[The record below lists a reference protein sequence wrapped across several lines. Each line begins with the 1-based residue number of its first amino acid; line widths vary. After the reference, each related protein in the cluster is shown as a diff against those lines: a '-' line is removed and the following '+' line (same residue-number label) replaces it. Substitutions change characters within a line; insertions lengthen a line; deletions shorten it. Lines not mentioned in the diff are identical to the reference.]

1 MKRNDI
7 EGSSVGDNGSTFL
20 RGSVVLARSGVK
32 TNGESAPENSAAPFS
47 AGQRILIT
55 SILTLFSRPIHSLL
69 LRLRACFL
77 MEVSMDDV
85 RIIWTG
91 YMVYRSRLRGFD
103 LAQIE
108 SVIRYSN
115 ERYFDTATGGS
126 VAVGRHKE
134 DLILIPYEKSG
145 EQLTPVTVHVTSRQ
159 QINSRVKSGR
169 FRHE

>member
-1 MKRNDI
+1 
-7 EGSSVGDNGSTFL
+7 
-20 RGSVVLARSGVK
+20 
-32 TNGESAPENSAAPFS
+32 
-47 AGQRILIT
+47 
-55 SILTLFSRPIHSLL
+55 
-69 LRLRACFL
+69 
-77 MEVSMDDV
+77 MDDV

-91 YMVYRSRLRGFD
+91 YMVYRSQLRGFD

-126 VAVGRHKE
+126 VVVGRHKE
-134 DLILIPYEKSG
+134 DLVLIPYEKSG